1 MLTCVLHQALG
12 GGVVVVLQTVLV
24 ANHLAVQF
32 VDEFVNSGVQIGVG
46 AFGKHVAAFDM
57 DIALGTLPSLFLLFL
72 LKRENNFD
80 INHQVKVAGYSI
92 KRGRDVI
99 SESRGNFEMVTAD
112 RQVHE

>member
-32 VDEFVNSGVQIGVG
+32 VDEFVYGSVEVGVG

-57 DIALGTLPSLFLLFL
+57 DIALGTLPSLFFLLLFN
-72 LKRENNFD
+72 REKNFD
-80 INHQVKVAGYSI
+80 INHLVKVAGYSI
-92 KRGRDVI
+92 KLGRDVI

-112 RQVHE
+112 RQVHK